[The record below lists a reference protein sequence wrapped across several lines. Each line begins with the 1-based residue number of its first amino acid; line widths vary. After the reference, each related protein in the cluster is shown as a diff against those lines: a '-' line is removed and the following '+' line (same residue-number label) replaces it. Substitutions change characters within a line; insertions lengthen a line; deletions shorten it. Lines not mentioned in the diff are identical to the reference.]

1 MRRAPFL
8 LCALLANWGL
18 VACGT
23 ADGTSPSGA
32 GDLSVL
38 ATLQRCP
45 IIESY
50 TANPGITGVGSS
62 VDLHA
67 SATKTD
73 TALSFLWFSAN
84 GTLSEASGPNS
95 SFTCESVGVAVV
107 TLVVT
112 DGSCGD
118 GAALPIDCVAV
129 GSR

>member
-1 MRRAPFL
+1 MLP
-8 LCALLANWGL
+8 LCALVMSTGL

-23 ADGTSPSGA
+23 ADGTSASDA
-32 GDLSVL
+32 GDLSLL

-73 TALSFLWFSAN
+73 TALSFLWFSSD
-84 GTLSEASGPNS
+84 GLLSEASGANS
-95 SFTCESVGVAVV
+95 SFTCETVGVAMV

-118 GAALPIDCVAV
+118 GASLPIDCVAV